1 MILKVE
7 YFYCYIYTIQQL
19 TFARF
24 TTFKKCL
31 IVLWTFYLLLKII
44 LVQNEATIP
53 GSRELT

>member
-19 TFARF
+19 TFALF

-31 IVLWTFYLLLKII
+31 IVYEYF
-44 LVQNEATIP
+44 
-53 GSRELT
+53 SCC